1 MSHQSSNGF
10 LFGGKLSSGTD
21 DITHANGP
29 SNQFS
34 LAVTKLGHIPP
45 SSNHAIARWTT
56 CKFAENSLNI
66 KKMFVDMIVNC

>member
-10 LFGGKLSSGTD
+10 LFGEKLSSGTD

-34 LAVTKLGHIPP
+34 LAVTKLGHIQPF
-45 SSNHAIARWTT
+45 SYLASWIT
-56 CKFAENSLNI
+56 CKFTENSLNI